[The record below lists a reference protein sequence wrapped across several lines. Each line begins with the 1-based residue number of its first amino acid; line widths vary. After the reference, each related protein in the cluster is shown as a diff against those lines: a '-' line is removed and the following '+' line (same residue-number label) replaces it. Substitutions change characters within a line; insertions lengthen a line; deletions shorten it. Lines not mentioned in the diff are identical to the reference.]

1 MSFLDAVVSRERTVL
16 TLLAG
21 IMLAGISS
29 YLSIPIES
37 DPDVSVP
44 IIVVVVPH
52 EGISPEDSE
61 RLLIRPLEVELKSV
75 EGIEELNA
83 YAAEGSG
90 HVGDRVRLDL

>member
-1 MSFLDAVVSRERTVL
+1 MSFLDAVVARTTVL

-52 EGISPEDSE
+52 EDI
-61 RLLIRPLEVELKSV
+61 
-75 EGIEELNA
+75 A
-83 YAAEGSG
+83 
-90 HVGDRVRLDL
+90 

>member
-1 MSFLDAVVSRERTVL
+1 MSFLDAVVARERTVL

-21 IMLAGISS
+21 IMLAGISHS
-29 YLSIPIES
+29 SIPIES

-61 RLLIRPLEVELKSV
+61 RLLIVPRSR
-75 EGIEELNA
+75 A
-83 YAAEGSG
+83 Q
-90 HVGDRVRLDL
+90 VGGGY